1 MKRKHLKL
9 ALAAACLLLALLLCL
24 WGASHLIWG
33 RSLQATVYEQLL
45 RHRNAHPR
53 TAEQEDAVLRA
64 RLEAGEKP
72 VSLPDDLHFKSE
84 IVETE
89 REGMQFFTLNPDG
102 PGPLIVYLHGGAYVH
117 GFSAYQ
123 WRYMD
128 RLAAATGSAIVALA
142 YHLAPFGDYARAYED
157 LSGLW
162 ADLVAAHPGRRIL
175 LMGDSAGGGLALGL
189 GESLVK
195 QGARL
200 PERLIL
206 FSPWVDI
213 SMENPDI
220 ADYVAVDPILHL
232 DLVTLHGR
240 YWAGSGDVHD
250 WQASPLF
257 GDMAGLPPVTIYL
270 GTRELLYP
278 DILLAHEKLLAAGVE
293 AELRIGRGLNHDYP
307 LMPLPEAERAFREV
321 VKLIETRASGPQAR
335 TR

>member
-9 ALAAACLLLALLLCL
+9 TLAAACLLLALLLCL
-24 WGASHLIWG
+24 WGTSHLIWG
-33 RSLQATVYEQLL
+33 RSLQATVYEQVL

-72 VSLPDDLHFKSE
+72 YALPEGLHLKSQ
-84 IVETE
+84 IVESQ
-89 REGMQFFTLNPDG
+89 REGMQVFTLNPDG
-102 PGPLIVYLHGGAYVH
+102 PGPLIMYLHGGAYVH
-117 GFSAYQ
+117 NFNAYQ

-128 RLAAATGSAIVALA
+128 RLASATDAAIVAPA
-142 YHLAPFGDYARAYED
+142 YHLAPHADYARAYAD

-189 GESLVK
+189 AEHLAK
-195 QGARL
+195 QGAPL

-220 ADYVAVDPILHL
+220 AAFVPADPILHL

-278 DILLAHEKLLAAGVE
+278 DILLAHERLLAAGVE
-293 AELRIGRGLNHDYP
+293 ADLHIGRGLNHDYP
-307 LMPLPEAERAFREV
+307 LMPIPEAENAAREIV
-321 VKLIETRASGPQAR
+321 ALVRGGK
-335 TR
+335 